1 MADERKG
8 RCVGCGYLSWREFGN
23 ERGECH
29 EVTEEERMSGER
41 PNAGPASQCSRSPQR
56 YRRVPIHKEYADLSA
71 SGLNH
76 DVKCLKVIRLDRVC
90 PKFCVYQ
97 PGESP
102 KRHAEMVA
110 EAKVDEVKAKAS
122 ESEED
127 KAERRHRADLI
138 YRAMRDMEVDDRE
151 DARDADKRKHDE
163 TMAGLQGERDAKQ
176 FNRDVVRMVL
186 SGIGVVGMFFIGQ
199 AAGPC
204 GKNTT
209 ATAQTTAGEPA
220 K

>member
-1 MADERKG
+1 MADEQKG
-8 RCVGCGYLSWREFGN
+8 RCVGCGYLSWRVFN
-23 ERGECH
+23 DERGECH
-29 EVTEEERMSGER
+29 EVTEDERKSGER
-41 PNAGPASQCSRSPQR
+41 PNAGPALQCSRAPQC
-56 YRRVPIHKEYADLSA
+56 YQRVPIHKEYADLSA

-76 DVKCLKVIRLDRVC
+76 DEKYLKVIRLDRGC

-102 KRHAEMVA
+102 KRHAEMAA
-110 EAKVDEVKAKAS
+110 EAKADEVKAKAA

-138 YRAMRDMEVDDRE
+138 YRIMEDQERRNWE
-151 DARDADKRKHDE
+151 DARDQEKREHDKA
-163 TMAGLQGERDAKQ
+163 MAVVQNKRDADQ

-186 SGIGVVGMFFIGQ
+186 SGIGVVGMFCIGQ
-199 AAGPC
+199 AVGPC

-209 ATAQTTAGEPA
+209 ATTQTTASEPA